1 MSIIVQFAL
10 REIVVGRERVFG
22 SIGSG
27 YRLFRHNLGKSLLLW
42 LIQLALALGAGIAL
56 LILIIVLGLILFLP
70 TIILAVMEYAT
81 AATVAGIVAAL
92 ILLPLI
98 LVASGALETFS
109 HAYWTLAYL
118 RLVAPPEATAVQ
130 EA

>member
-1 MSIIVQFAL
+1 LSIIVQFAL

-81 AATVAGIVAAL
+81 
-92 ILLPLI
+92 PLSWR
-98 LVASGALETFS
+98 V
-109 HAYWTLAYL
+109 
-118 RLVAPPEATAVQ
+118 
-130 EA
+130 